1 VIIVYRVNCH
11 RLYLFEWNH
20 SRWRGEKIIVDLV
33 SYLSWEYLEK
43 VCGIGWIASD
53 IPCVLMPVDTVSKS
67 LLSELNE
74 TNNEAADSP
83 AGQVFS
89 LVVISVGRDETT
101 KFRWEVTLKC
111 TPPISLKKINET
123 TPSDD
128 PRPKTNDH
136 DPRERPASIFP

>member
-1 VIIVYRVNCH
+1 MERRKDHCRFSFVSLLGVSGEGLWHRVDRFRH
-11 RLYLFEWNH
+11 T
-20 SRWRGEKIIVDLV
+20 
-33 SYLSWEYLEK
+33 
-43 VCGIGWIASD
+43 
-53 IPCVLMPVDTVSKS
+53 CVLMPVDTVSKS

-128 PRPKTNDH
+128 PRPMTMTPANDQ
-136 DPRERPASIFP
+136 PLFSPEALLMI

>member
-1 VIIVYRVNCH
+1 LNGIAPDG
-11 RLYLFEWNH
+11 E
-20 SRWRGEKIIVDLV
+20 GEKIVVDLV
-33 SYLSWEYLEK
+33 SYLSWEYVEK

-74 TNNEAADSP
+74 TNNEAADLP

-89 LVVISVGRDETT
+89 LFVISVGRDERT
-101 KFRWEVTLKC
+101 KFWWEVTLKS

-123 TPSDD
+123 IPPFGTVTPA
-128 PRPKTNDH
+128 NDH
-136 DPRERPASIFP
+136 PPFSPEALLMI